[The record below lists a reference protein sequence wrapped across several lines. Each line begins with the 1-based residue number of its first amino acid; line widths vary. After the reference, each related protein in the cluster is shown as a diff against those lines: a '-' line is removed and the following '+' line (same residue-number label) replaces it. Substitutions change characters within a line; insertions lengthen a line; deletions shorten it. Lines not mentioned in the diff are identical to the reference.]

1 MSYSK
6 RDWEKTVRRLA
17 AKTEDVLFS
26 KHALSQMKARKI
38 TMIMALDVLRKGV
51 INREPEPD
59 IKTGHTKCT
68 MERYTAGMSIA
79 VVAACE
85 SESAVQCIVVT
96 SFVIGG

>member
-6 RDWEKTVRRLA
+6 RAWEKAIRKVAT
-17 AKTEDVLFS
+17 KTEDVMFS

-38 TMIMALDVLRKGV
+38 TMTMALDVLRKGV

-85 SESAVQCIVVT
+85 SESAVHCVVVT